1 MNCPRCGA
9 SGFTGVCDECG
20 FPVTRLKRVLY
31 KVYNV
36 KRIIYI
42 KQSYY

>member
-20 FPVTRLKRVLY
+20 FPIT
-31 KVYNV
+31 KVNKIRIKKTCDIKMFV
-36 KRIIYI
+36 KNEN
-42 KQSYY
+42 